1 MLRGPRGP
9 AVDGSGSP
17 EEAAPQGARSTQPGA
32 HGDPLD
38 PRGAGSLGEGGH
50 GASHGGG
57 GGTEPATAVRAA
69 AGLRCQHRCCGPTTQ
84 ARRSASRRVGRSWA
98 SPQRQ
103 PPHTLPKGRHRPSVS
118 WSQRDKLSPSG
129 QRLPGVA
136 VSPRPATGAVSTGN
150 PASAALQVWGVRLE
164 WGRSPGPG
172 LGSSLTCL
180 LLDKSLPPPPSLCP
194 PWTAESKC
202 RVGGGWPGAHTV
214 LCTTRGPSSQRTG
227 SLGRSRELWGA
238 SGCRVRRGCRLGLR
252 WPGPHSRN
260 YHTDRDPRPLSWL
273 SGLCV
278 PPSAPRTEVESGE
291 AGSRVLLLRE
301 AGGPC
306 WREHL
311 TPPPTGKAEGSQ
323 LSTARPRPRPRASF
337 LVVPRWA

>member
-1 MLRGPRGP
+1 MGGGEGRSRPQQCGPQPGSGASTGAVAPRHRREGQRAGESGGVGP
-9 AVDGSGSP
+9 AHSGSP
-17 EEAAPQGARSTQPGA
+17 PTPSQR
-32 HGDPLD
+32 
-38 PRGAGSLGEGGH
+38 AG
-50 GASHGGG
+50 
-57 GGTEPATAVRAA
+57 TAVR
-69 AGLRCQHRCCGPTTQ
+69 GP
-84 ARRSASRRVGRSWA
+84 
-98 SPQRQ
+98 
-103 PPHTLPKGRHRPSVS
+103 RPSVS

-136 VSPRPATGAVSTGN
+136 VSPRPAAGAVSTGN

-202 RVGGGWPGAHTV
+202 RVGGGWPGAHMP
-214 LCTTRGPSSQRTG
+214 LCTTRSPSSQRTG

-260 YHTDRDPRPLSWL
+260 YHTDRDPRPLSSL

-291 AGSRVLLLRE
+291 AGSRELLLRE

-311 TPPPTGKAEGSQ
+311 TPPPPTGKAEGSQ
-323 LSTARPRPRPRASF
+323 LSTAPPPGVLPRGPPVGVRRH
-337 LVVPRWA
+337 LTVV

>member
-57 GGTEPATAVRAA
+57 RDGAGHSSAGRSRAPVPAQVLWPHDTGESGGVGPAHSGSPPTPSQRAGTAVR
-69 AGLRCQHRCCGPTTQ
+69 GP
-84 ARRSASRRVGRSWA
+84 
-98 SPQRQ
+98 
-103 PPHTLPKGRHRPSVS
+103 RPSVS

-202 RVGGGWPGAHTV
+202 RVGGGWPGAHMP

-238 SGCRVRRGCRLGLR
+238 SGCRVRRGCWLGLR

-260 YHTDRDPRPLSWL
+260 YHTDRDPRPLSSL

-291 AGSRVLLLRE
+291 EGSRVLLLRE

-311 TPPPTGKAEGSQ
+311 TPPHP
-323 LSTARPRPRPRASF
+323 LARRRAPSCPRPRPRASF